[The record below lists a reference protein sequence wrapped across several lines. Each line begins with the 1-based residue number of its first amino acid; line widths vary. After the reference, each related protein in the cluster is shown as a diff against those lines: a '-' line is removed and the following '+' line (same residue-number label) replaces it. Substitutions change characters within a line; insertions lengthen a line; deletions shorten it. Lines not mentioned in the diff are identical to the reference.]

1 VASRRV
7 VPLSGIVFVVLALL
21 VVAVIG
27 GNTPGAGASGPKVSS
42 YYDAHST
49 REGIAAFVLA
59 ASVPFL
65 VLFGIYFASALQAA
79 TATRQSSTYALMW
92 ERLLVAGTA
101 VAGAAV
107 LVGALIH
114 FALADSG
121 DRGVAGEAIR
131 TLNILDQNSWIAW
144 NSGLGLMMLGAGTTA
159 LSHAAV
165 LPRWLAWLA
174 VAVGILLFVP
184 FVDFFALLLTLIWII
199 ATSILLY
206 RAQKPEIAEVA
217 TLPA

>member
-1 VASRRV
+1 VRVRADQPVDEGEEAAGNEGGAGEVEMAPLLVARLADGPEGDRRRDRADRDVDPEDRNRRDEPRRHRCRWRSRR
-7 VPLSGIVFVVLALL
+7 
-21 VVAVIG
+21 
-27 GNTPGAGASGPKVSS
+27 T
-42 YYDAHST
+42 
-49 REGIAAFVLA
+49 
-59 ASVPFL
+59 
-65 VLFGIYFASALQAA
+65 
-79 TATRQSSTYALMW
+79 
-92 ERLLVAGTA
+92 ERVLVAGTA

-114 FALADSG
+114 FAVADSG

-217 TLPA
+217 TLTA